1 LSGRV
6 YSRANPARSASRPNN
21 VGAFHEGERAVQK
34 RAGVVAKARGLERGI
49 SSVIPPGAGPFL
61 GAQRIAILA
70 GVDDR
75 ARVWASVVTGK
86 PGFITAPDGRT
97 LSLAATLAD
106 ADPLHGSLAGDTP
119 LGVLVLDPERRRRI
133 RLNGRAVSERP
144 GVIDI
149 RIEEVFGNCPKYIQA
164 RAPEGEVGSA
174 HGTGTGLRG
183 VALSAFQRLAIETA
197 DTFFIASTNG
207 DAGADA
213 SHRGGQPGFVHVVD
227 DKRLRFPDYA
237 GNNMFQTLGNI
248 TTDPRVGLLFV
259 DFDSGTT
266 LQLTGK
272 ARILWDREDFLDL
285 PGAERAVEVEIDE
298 VVETAGQ
305 GPLGWRFLDYSPFN
319 PR

>member
-1 LSGRV
+1 
-6 YSRANPARSASRPNN
+6 
-21 VGAFHEGERAVQK
+21 
-34 RAGVVAKARGLERGI
+34 
-49 SSVIPPGAGPFL
+49 
-61 GAQRIAILA
+61 
-70 GVDDR
+70 
-75 ARVWASVVTGK
+75 VWASVVTGN

-97 LSLAATLAD
+97 LSLAATLPD
-106 ADPLHGSLAGDTP
+106 ADPLHESLAGDTP

-164 RAPEGEVGSA
+164 RAPEGKSGRK
-174 HGTGTGLRG
+174 HRTGTGLRG
-183 VALSAFQRLAIETA
+183 VALSASQRLAIERT

-207 DAGADA
+207 EAGADA

-248 TTDPRVGLLFV
+248 TKDPRVGLLFV

-266 LQLTGK
+266 LQLTGR
-272 ARILWDREDFLDL
+272 ARVLWDREDFLDL

-305 GPLGWRFLDYSPFN
+305 GSFGWRFLDYSPFN

>member
-1 LSGRV
+1 MSGRV
-6 YSRANPARSASRPNN
+6 YSRTNPAQSASRPND
-21 VGAFHEGERAVQK
+21 VGTFHEGERAVQK
-34 RAGVVAKARGLERGI
+34 RAGVAAEARSLGRGI
-49 SSVIPPGAGPFL
+49 SSVIPPGVGSFL
-61 GAQRIAILA
+61 EAQRIAILA
-70 GVDDR
+70 GMDAR
-75 ARVWASVVTGK
+75 GRVWASIVTGK

-97 LSLAATLAD
+97 LSLAATLPD
-106 ADPLHGSLAGDTP
+106 ADPLHGSLAGDIP

-133 RLNGRAVSERP
+133 RLNGRASSERP

-164 RAPEGEVGSA
+164 RAPAREAGSN

-183 VALSAFQRLAIETA
+183 VALSASQGLAIERA

-207 DAGADA
+207 EAGADA
-213 SHRGGQPGFVHVVD
+213 SHRGGQPGFVQVVD

-248 TTDPRVGLLFV
+248 TTDPRIGILFV
-259 DFDSGTT
+259 DFDAGTT
-266 LQLTGK
+266 LHLTGR
-272 ARILWDREDFLDL
+272 ARVLWDREDFLDL

-305 GPLGWRFLDYSPFN
+305 GPFGWRLLDYSPFN